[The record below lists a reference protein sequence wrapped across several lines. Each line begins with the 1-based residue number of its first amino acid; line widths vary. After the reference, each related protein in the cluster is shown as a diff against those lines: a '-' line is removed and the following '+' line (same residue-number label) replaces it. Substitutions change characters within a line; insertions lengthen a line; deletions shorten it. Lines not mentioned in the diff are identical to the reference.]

1 MDCAVEFGYYW
12 QHGLYWN
19 GDDWV
24 KRKDAA
30 IEVESDDSMER
41 MLLMNVES
49 DDSMEFSFDD
59 KFHQDVWYEQ

>member
-1 MDCAVEFGYYW
+1 M
-12 QHGLYWN
+12 
-19 GDDWV
+19 

-41 MLLMNVES
+41 TLLMNVES
-49 DDSMEFSFDD
+49 DDSMEFRFDD

>member
-1 MDCAVEFGYYW
+1 M
-12 QHGLYWN
+12 
-19 GDDWV
+19 

>member
-1 MDCAVEFGYYW
+1 M
-12 QHGLYWN
+12 
-19 GDDWV
+19 
-24 KRKDAA
+24 KRNDAA

-41 MLLMNVES
+41 RLLMNVES